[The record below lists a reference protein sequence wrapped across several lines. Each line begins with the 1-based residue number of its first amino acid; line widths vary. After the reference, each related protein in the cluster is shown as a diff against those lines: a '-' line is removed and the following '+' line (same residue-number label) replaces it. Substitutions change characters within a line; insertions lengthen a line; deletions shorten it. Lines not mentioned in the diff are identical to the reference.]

1 MNTLNTFISVSISS
15 RSIHLFY
22 VSSNL
27 YKCGTKTNSPS
38 TSKRSPRGEGV
49 SFEETGEIKNPR
61 CVFQGVEGHFVV
73 VMIHDPLITGPLS
86 QFHEILLSTQ

>member
-22 VSSNL
+22 VS
-27 YKCGTKTNSPS
+27 KCG
-38 TSKRSPRGEGV
+38 SPRGEGV
-49 SFEETGEIKNPR
+49 SFQETGEIKNPR
-61 CVFQGVEGHFVV
+61 CVFQGLEGHFAV
-73 VMIHDPLITGPLS
+73 VMIHDPLIRGPLS